1 MILLTR
7 MARMGFPWL
16 FFVKNILYVTFHY
29 KISAFHAIGVEIGE
43 KIDDYDNTKGS
54 WRNETDFIQ
63 VLLLHGGDDNGQQ
76 FYQ

>member
-1 MILLTR
+1 M
-7 MARMGFPWL
+7 
-16 FFVKNILYVTFHY
+16 TFHD
-29 KISAFHAIGVEIGE
+29 KKSAVHAIGVEIRE